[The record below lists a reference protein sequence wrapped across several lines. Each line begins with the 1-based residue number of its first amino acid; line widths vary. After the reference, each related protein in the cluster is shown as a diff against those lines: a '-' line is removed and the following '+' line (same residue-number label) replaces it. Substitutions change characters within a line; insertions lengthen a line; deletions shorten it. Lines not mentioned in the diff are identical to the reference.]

1 MSDSEN
7 RDMGTDGLDQF
18 DRLID
23 EAHRPEQ
30 FDWHDPDSDAQEATQ
45 MVSVLRFQVGAQRYA
60 VPSEYVR
67 EIVSDLPITPVPGA
81 PNHVHGVSVFRRQV
95 LGILNLGQ
103 WLDPAARREVAQQG
117 RIVIVEADAY
127 TVGIEAD
134 VVSGM
139 DEWPVEDV
147 DRAAIPDSIN
157 ARIRRY
163 AAGIQVRRDEATVL
177 LDVSKLLS
185 DAAVQ

>member
-1 MSDSEN
+1 MSDSDEK
-7 RDMGTDGLDQF
+7 DLGFGGLDPF
-18 DRLID
+18 DALIA
-23 EAHRPEQ
+23 EADRPKE
-30 FDWHDPDSDAQEATQ
+30 FDWHDEDSDAREVTQ
-45 MVSVLRFQVGAQRYA
+45 TVSVLRFQVGERLYA

-67 EIVSDLPITPVPGA
+67 EIVSGLRVTPVPGA

-103 WLDPAARREVAQQG
+103 WLDPAVQRGEFKEG
-117 RIVIVEADAY
+117 RTVIVEADSY

-139 DEWPVEDV
+139 DEWPLEDV
-147 DRAAIPDSIN
+147 DRSAIPDSIN
-157 ARIRRY
+157 ARTRRY
-163 AAGIQVRRDEATVL
+163 ALGIQLHRDEATVL

-185 DAAVQ
+185 DAAVS

>member
-1 MSDSEN
+1 MSESDEK
-7 RDMGTDGLDQF
+7 DEGLGNLSPLDA
-18 DRLID
+18 LI
-23 EAHRPEQ
+23 ASAKRPEE
-30 FDWHDPDSDAQEATQ
+30 FDWHVEDSEVQDVVQ
-45 MVSVLRFQVGAQRYA
+45 MVSVLRFQVGERLFA

-67 EIVSDLPITPVPGA
+67 EIVSGLRVTPVPGA

-103 WLDPAARREVAQQG
+103 WLDPAAQRAEFKEG
-117 RIVIVEADAY
+117 RTVIVEAGSY

-139 DEWPVEDV
+139 DEWPIEEV
-147 DRAAIPDSIN
+147 DRSAIPDSIN
-157 ARIRRY
+157 ARTRRY
-163 AAGIQVRRDEATVL
+163 AAGIQLQRDEATVL